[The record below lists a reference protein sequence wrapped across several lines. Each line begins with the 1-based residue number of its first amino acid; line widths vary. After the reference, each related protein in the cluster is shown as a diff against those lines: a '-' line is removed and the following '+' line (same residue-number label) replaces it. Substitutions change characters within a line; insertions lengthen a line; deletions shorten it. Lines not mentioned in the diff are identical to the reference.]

1 MEWMESSERI
11 SGRTAFA
18 ESASGSS
25 TALMIFSSDKE
36 KSDNAANIYPS
47 PKSKLCPCQTM
58 HGLLQS
64 LMLAFHDETPW
75 SHRSRMQPRRTIS
88 ACLMI

>member
-1 MEWMESSERI
+1 MESSERI

-25 TALMIFSSDKE
+25 TTLMIFSSDKE

-47 PKSKLCPCQTM
+47 PKSKLCPCQTV
-58 HGLLQS
+58 HVLLLQS
-64 LMLAFHDETPW
+64 LMLAFYDETPW
-75 SHRSRMQPRRTIS
+75 SHRSRMQPRRKIS